1 MTTTIEQTR
10 PIYSTNEFNLYKTTR
25 NTYMIKLFEPNEK
38 LMNSIT
44 KPNFLLDTTVSTDN
58 KTLIIN
64 AKDIISLVD
73 YKKKNKKE
81 LNTSN
86 LNYEDCL
93 HSLYSL
99 TKQLEYLLKN
109 ESSCFYNYEPDK
121 VLIINNH
128 IYLYI
133 STSHL
138 VELNK
143 NKNKLK
149 LTSPFDIHSHYLCP
163 EIRIIKTLPA
173 EINYKAVYYSLG
185 LLIINLLNETENE
198 DTGNKEKKI
207 NEIMKPIEGTKLYYY
222 LMRCIEEDVERRTLL
237 FI

>member
-1 MTTTIEQTR
+1 MTTTITEHTR
-10 PIYSTNEFNLYKTTR
+10 PIYSTNEFNLYKTSR
-25 NTYMIKLFEPNEK
+25 NSYMIKLFEPNEK

-64 AKDIISLVD
+64 TKDVISLVD

-81 LNTSN
+81 LNTSK

-109 ESSCFYNYEPDK
+109 ESSSFYNYEPDK

-128 IYLYI
+128 LYLYI

-143 NKNKLK
+143 NKLK
-149 LTSPFDIHSHYLCP
+149 LNSPFDIYSHYLSP
-163 EIRIIKTLPA
+163 EIKNIKALPS

-185 LLIINLLNETENE
+185 LLILNLLNDNQQDNEYTEIHI
-198 DTGNKEKKI
+198 K
-207 NEIMKPIEGTKLYYY
+207 EIMKPIEGTKLSYY